1 MDIKDL
7 YEYGETS
14 LAVNVPKAKKLKS
27 TLVCPVHK
35 RKVLFKYDYTQAGT
49 NAYITR
55 YCCKEHAQRVAQA
68 FTDAELFDNVYV
80 ETEEHT
86 VPPFVRPCGD

>member
-68 FTDAELFDNVYV
+68 FIDAELFDNVYI
-80 ETEEHT
+80 ETEKHT
-86 VPPFVRPCGD
+86 APPFVRSHSH